1 MVMVGI
7 PIWDMAT
14 TVLERGLL
22 IPKLMPTLSD
32 KFMLVR
38 PMVAFLL
45 VLTMAMVLCL
55 VLVLLATVM
64 LLKSSRLF
72 PSSLLCML
80 PTPHPLLPTLAT
92 LDTPSALM
100 ELFTENNFLSTR
112 LPNILIRS
120 LGIRETGAELLLTC

>member
-1 MVMVGI
+1 
-7 PIWDMAT
+7 MAT
-14 TVLERGLL
+14 TLLERGLL

-38 PMVAFLL
+38 PMVVFLL
-45 VLTMAMVLCL
+45 VLTTATVLCL
-55 VLVLLATVM
+55 VLVLLATVK
-64 LLKSSRLF
+64 LLKSSMLF
-72 PSSLLCML
+72 LL

-92 LDTPSALM
+92 LDTPSV
-100 ELFTENNFLSTR
+100 LFTENNFLSTH